1 MVILDSFRS
10 QSRGRSSYPAIRSQR
25 RFNVDIVQSEPE
37 LMPVRFSA
45 RMGIV
50 HKIVVVAAFVLF
62 LLICQAVP
70 QSDDLTQTMRPVLR
84 GRHAAVASMKAEA
97 TEAARR
103 ILDGGGN
110 AFDAAVAGQAALAVS
125 DFSLNGVGSDAVLLI
140 YNAQEKKVYSV
151 NAEPRAPKLAT
162 IEWYEKN
169 NGGKIPESDGLLS
182 GGIPGV
188 VDAWYTLL
196 DRWGTMN
203 FEQVLQPAIDLAE
216 NGFPLS
222 EMGASYIA
230 SSRKILKHPT
240 TVKVYLPGGRPP
252 KAGEILKNPD
262 LARTLRKLVAA
273 EKESRAKGR
282 HEALK
287 AARDRFYKGDIA
299 RDLSAF
305 SEANGGL
312 FRYEDF
318 AEYTAKVETPISTN
332 YRGYQI
338 YKNPSASQGPTELI
352 ALNLLEGYDLK
363 ALGHNS
369 TDFLHTSVEAVKLAM
384 ADREKYLGDMDFI
397 KIPYDGLLSK
407 DYARE
412 RRKLIDPAKA
422 SLDLRPGTPEKF
434 VSGSDTLGR
443 PVHEVLDGE
452 ASHLGDTS
460 YISIVDK
467 DHNMVSF
474 EPSLHSSFGTGVVMG
489 DTGIIFNCRGDYY
502 SLVRGEANALE
513 PGKRPRSTLQSTL
526 IMKDGQPYGILGSP
540 GGDDQVMRT
549 MQTLIN
555 MIDFGMNIQEAI
567 EAPRWSSRSFPASP
581 FPHTMYPGDMSVES
595 RIPEATRQALIARGH
610 KLHIDPPWSIGSNA
624 GIIVDAATG
633 VLSAGAD
640 PRVDAYA
647 WAW

>member
-1 MVILDSFRS
+1 
-10 QSRGRSSYPAIRSQR
+10 
-25 RFNVDIVQSEPE
+25 
-37 LMPVRFSA
+37 
-45 RMGIV
+45 
-50 HKIVVVAAFVLF
+50 
-62 LLICQAVP
+62 
-70 QSDDLTQTMRPVLR
+70 MRPVIR
-84 GRHAAVASMKAEA
+84 GRHAAVATMKAEA
-97 TEAARR
+97 TEAGRR
-103 ILDGGGN
+103 ILDMGGN
-110 AFDAAVAGQAALAVS
+110 AFDAAVGGQAALAVT
-125 DFSLNGVGSDAVLLI
+125 DFSLNGVGSDAVILV
-140 YNAQEKKVYSV
+140 YNAREKKVYSV

-162 IEWYEKN
+162 IDWYEKN

-182 GGIPGV
+182 GGLPGV

-196 DRWGTMN
+196 DRWGTMS

-222 EMGASYIA
+222 EYGASYIA
-230 SSRKILKHPT
+230 GSKKILKYPT
-240 TVKVYLPGGRPP
+240 TVKIYLPNGQPP
-252 KAGEILKNPD
+252 KPCQILKNPD
-262 LARTLRKLVAA
+262 LARTLKKLVAA
-273 EKESRAKGR
+273 EKANRSKGR
-282 HEALK
+282 HDALK
-287 AARDRFYKGDIA
+287 AARDRFYRGDIA
-299 RDLSAF
+299 RDLAAF

-318 AEYTAKVETPISTN
+318 AEYSAEVEAPVSIN

-369 TDFLHTSVEAVKLAM
+369 ADLLHTSIEAIKLAM

-397 KIPYDGLLSK
+397 KIPYEGLLSK

-422 SLDLRPGTPEKF
+422 SLELRPGDPEKF
-434 VSGSDTLGR
+434 AANAVVLKQDH
-443 PVHEVLDGE
+443 PVHEVLDGD
-452 ASHLGDTS
+452 ASHDGDTS
-460 YISIVDK
+460 YIAVVDK
-467 DHNMVSF
+467 QRNMVSF
-474 EPSLHSSFGTGVVMG
+474 EPSLHSLFGTGVVMG
-489 DTGIIFNCRGDYY
+489 NTGMIFNCRGDYY

-526 IMKDGQPYGILGSP
+526 IMKDGQPYAILGSP

-555 MIDFGMNIQEAI
+555 MIDFGMNIQQAI
-567 EAPRWSSRSFPASP
+567 EAPRWSSRAFPASP
-581 FPHTMYPGDMSVES
+581 FPHTMHPGDMAVES
-595 RIPEATRQALIARGH
+595 RIPESTQKELISRGH
-610 KLHIDPPWSIGSNA
+610 KLRVAPPWSLGSNA
-624 GIIVDAATG
+624 GIVVDMTTG
-633 VLSAGAD
+633 ALAAGAD

>member
-1 MVILDSFRS
+1 M
-10 QSRGRSSYPAIRSQR
+10 SRKSSRVST
-25 RFNVDIVQSEPE
+25 FLGV
-37 LMPVRFSA
+37 L
-45 RMGIV
+45 
-50 HKIVVVAAFVLF
+50 LF
-62 LLICQAVP
+62 LAIVP
-70 QSDDLTQTMRPVLR
+70 QFRAQSDASAQTMRPVIR

-97 TEAARR
+97 TEAARQ
-103 ILDGGGN
+103 ILALGGN
-110 AFDAAVAGQAALAVS
+110 AFDAAVGGQAALAVT
-125 DFSLNGVGSDAVLLI
+125 DFSLNGMGSDAVILV
-140 YNAQEKKVYSV
+140 YDAHGKKVYSV

-162 IEWYEKN
+162 IEWYEN
-169 NGGKIPESDGLLS
+169 NNAGKIPESDGLLA
-182 GGIPGV
+182 GGLPGV

-196 DRWGTMN
+196 DRWGTMS
-203 FEQVLQPAIDLAE
+203 FAQVLQPAIDLAE

-222 EMGASYIA
+222 EYSASYIA
-230 SSRKILKHPT
+230 ESKKILKYPT
-240 TVKVYLPGGRPP
+240 TVKIYLPDGHPP

-262 LARTLRKLVAA
+262 LARTLKRLVEA
-273 EKESRAKGR
+273 EKANQSKGR

-299 RDLSAF
+299 KELASF

-318 AEYTAKVETPISTN
+318 AEYTAEVETPVSIN

-338 YKNPSASQGPTELI
+338 YKNPSASQGPTELMT
-352 ALNLLEGYDLK
+352 LNILEGYDLK

-369 TDFLHTSVEAVKLAM
+369 PDFLHTNVEAVKLAM

-422 SLDLRPGTPEKF
+422 SLELRPGSPEKF
-434 VSGSDTLGR
+434 AANSSPLDR
-443 PVHEVLDGE
+443 PVHEVLDGD
-452 ASHLGDTS
+452 ASHDGDTS
-460 YISIVDK
+460 YIAVVDK
-467 DHNMVSF
+467 DRNMVSF

-489 DTGIIFNCRGDYY
+489 NTGIIFNCRGDYY
-502 SLVRGEANALE
+502 SLKRGEANALE

-526 IMKDGQPYGILGSP
+526 VMREGQPYAIMGSP

-555 MIDFGMNIQEAI
+555 MIDFGMNIQQAI
-567 EAPRWSSRSFPASP
+567 EAARWSSRAFPASP
-581 FPHTMYPGDMSVES
+581 FPHTTYPGDMAVES

-610 KLHIDPPWSIGSNA
+610 KLRVDPPWSLGSNA
-624 GIIVDAATG
+624 GIVLDASTG

>member
-1 MVILDSFRS
+1 MSISIS
-10 QSRGRSSYPAIRSQR
+10 
-25 RFNVDIVQSEPE
+25 N
-37 LMPVRFSA
+37 
-45 RMGIV
+45 
-50 HKIVVVAAFVLF
+50 K
-62 LLICQAVP
+62 LLIAPAFLVLISAGWAHAQETAP
-70 QSDDLTQTMRPVLR
+70 AGQTMRPVIR

-97 TEAARR
+97 TEVARQ
-103 ILDGGGN
+103 ILQSGGN
-110 AFDAAVAGQAALAVS
+110 AFDAAVGGQAALAVT
-125 DFSLNGVGSDAVLLI
+125 DFSLNGVGSDAVILV
-140 YNAQEKKVYSV
+140 YNARDKKVYSV

-182 GGIPGV
+182 GGLPGV

-196 DRWGTMN
+196 DRWGTMS

-222 EMGASYIA
+222 EYGASYIA
-230 SSRKILKHPT
+230 ASKKILKYPT
-240 TVKVYLPGGRPP
+240 TVKIYLPHGQPP
-252 KAGEILKNPD
+252 KAGEILRNPD
-262 LARTLRKLVAA
+262 LARTLRKLVEA
-273 EKESRAKGR
+273 EKAAHAAGR

-299 RDLSAF
+299 HDLATF

-318 AEYTAKVETPISTN
+318 ADYTVEVETPVSID

-338 YKNPSASQGPTELI
+338 YKNPSASQGPTELL

-369 TDFLHTSVEAVKLAM
+369 ADFLHTSAEAVKLAM

-422 SLDLRPGTPEKF
+422 SLEMRPGTPEKF
-434 VSGSDTLGR
+434 MPSASTLDR
-443 PVHEVLDGE
+443 PVHEVLDGD
-452 ASHLGDTS
+452 ARHDGDTS
-460 YISIVDK
+460 YIAVVDQ
-467 DHNMVSF
+467 DRNMVSF
-474 EPSLHSSFGTGVVMG
+474 EPSLHSYFGTGVVMG

-502 SLVRGEANALE
+502 SLVRGEANALV

-526 IMKDGQPYGILGSP
+526 IMKDNQPYAILGSP

-555 MIDFGMNIQEAI
+555 MIDFGMNIQQAI

-581 FPHTMYPGDMSVES
+581 FPHTMHPGDLSLEA
-595 RIPEATRQALIARGH
+595 RIPEATRQTLASRGH
-610 KLHIDPPWSIGSNA
+610 EIHVAPPWSLGSNA
-624 GIIVDAATG
+624 GITLDNHTG